1 LIQNRFATQP
11 EIYKQ
16 FLEILQTYQRESK
29 PIQDVYA
36 QVTQLFSTAPDLLED
51 FKQFLPES
59 AAQAKAQQMAARQ
72 AAEEAAVTSSVRG
85 EPYPS
90 GGQINQ
96 AQTPRNDAKVPP
108 IGNFAPPSAAKDGKK
123 HRRTGLGAQTT
134 ASSSTQLATP
144 QADAVAQGSRVTGPQ
159 VGGVYKV
166 SLCPLH
172 DFFCLHDWPACTK
185 CSPTPQQHQSSAFH
199 QSSHQHI
206 HFSISQWSIQRA
218 SSPSSP
224 QRSKIPFLIFKFLPL
239 PTSHLN
245 LYLHP
250 PAPL

>member
-206 HFSISQWSIQRA
+206 HFSISQ
-218 SSPSSP
+218 
-224 QRSKIPFLIFKFLPL
+224 
-239 PTSHLN
+239 
-245 LYLHP
+245 
-250 PAPL
+250 